1 MAFRTAVSLLF
12 LLLGLPTAGA
22 ARLVDARAATPT
34 TIAGPEWRSVS
45 RFAVGSL
52 TSAALEDPAYSA
64 TQPGL
69 FTKGFDRFGLDP
81 SSNSLKAYFGGDVA
95 AGSRLVGQM
104 PPPLLSFDGINNID
118 NGLAYNLLF
127 IPPDMVGAV
136 GPEHY
141 VQVVNALIRVFDKTG
156 NAQTPPVRLNALFAP
171 LQSTCSNRFDG
182 LPNIIYDQFADRWL
196 ISQVCSAFP
205 PFRQMIAV
213 SRTGDPAGEY
223 YLYEFVMPNV
233 KINDFP
239 KFGLWPS
246 AYMMTTDEFLGSDY
260 VGSGMF
266 AFERAKLL
274 AGDAS
279 ARYIYFNSPV
289 PVQPRRR
296 GMLPADI
303 DGLRLPPEDSPG
315 VFASYTATE
324 YGDTADSIRLFGFTP
339 NFAEPADSTF
349 SELPESPVL
358 LEPFDPTSPDGRTDI
373 AQPPPGEFL
382 DSQSDRLNN
391 RLAYRNFGTHES
403 LVIAKT
409 VRMTPA
415 SQTYRA
421 GVRVTELRRASAGFS
436 PAVQATLGNT
446 TSSRWISSA
455 ALDHEGNLA
464 VQYNFV
470 SDEKKPSILYSGR
483 LTTDPPNTL
492 RQEEQLVEGTGVQ
505 RTFGFRWGDY
515 ASMTPDPAD
524 DCTFWFTGEYYSQA
538 SQDQSELGWLTRIG
552 AFKFDE
558 CTAAPRAAIFGGVT
572 DSVTGLPIASARIKA
587 GDYSRTTNASGS
599 YGSLTVIPG
608 IYQLKAEARGYRPE
622 TGQVTLSAGQ
632 IEPRNF
638 ALEPI
643 AEFQIE
649 ASEVINDSCPTSQG
663 PRPGDSVTLRLTLRN
678 IGARDSLPVTAAI
691 VADDIV
697 IQPGPPQVLGAVA
710 RNATVTADFT
720 FSVLSGAKCGV
731 AISPT
736 IALTEGTEPLGE
748 VNVPLRTGAEQI
760 AFSEDFDGVTAPGLP
775 AGWTTSSTENHQ
787 LWRTSSARTESA
799 PNALFSPA
807 PIQRGVNE
815 IISPAFS
822 VNTATAELRFR
833 LWYELETTFLRN
845 RLYDG
850 AVLELSIADGEW
862 QDILAAGGSFLTG
875 GYDGTIDGCC
885 QNPLAGRLGWS
896 GRSGVN
902 QTSEWID
909 SIVRL
914 PASAAGQSVRLRWRV
929 GTDIG
934 TFREGIYIDDLKVID
949 GFTCECP
956 PAIPNS
962 APYDFDGD
970 GKTDIASY
978 AFTEVADAADIRLI
992 ESGTGAIRSINFGS
1006 LGDRS
1011 VAADFDG
1018 DGKTDVAVFRPSTGF
1033 WFILRSSDGSVDI
1046 RQFGIS
1052 EDIPVPADLDGD
1064 GRFEIAVFRPS
1075 TGVWYAVRS
1084 ADSQVVIVQFG
1095 IDGDIPTPGDYDG
1108 DGRDDIAVFRP
1119 SNGFWYVLRS
1129 GDGGVTF
1136 TQFGQDSDIPVA
1148 ADFDGDGRTDN
1159 AVYRPTNGV
1168 WYVLGS
1174 QAGFSAV
1181 AFGIAEDIP
1190 LNADLDGDG
1199 RADIAVFRPSTR
1211 VWYSIRSSD
1220 IQVTITEFG
1229 QPGDRPVPAANR

>member
-1 MAFRTAVSLLF
+1 MSFRAVVCSLLV
-12 LLLGLPTAGA
+12 LLSISAAGA
-22 ARLVDARAATPT
+22 QRQSEDKVASPAA
-34 TIAGPEWRSVS
+34 IAGPQWRSVN
-45 RFAVGSL
+45 RFAIGSL
-52 TSAALEDPAYSA
+52 TAAALTGPTGRPEVFA
-64 TQPGL
+64 
-69 FTKGFDRFGLDP
+69 KGFDRFQLDP
-81 SSNSLKAYFGGDVA
+81 QTNDRTTSFGEDIA
-95 AGSRLVGQM
+95 TGSRSFGEM
-104 PPPLLSFDGINNID
+104 PSPLLSFDGINNID

-136 GPEHY
+136 GPDHF
-141 VQVVNALIRVFDKTG
+141 VQVVNSLIRVYDKSG
-156 NAQTPPVRLNALFAP
+156 NAQTPPVRINSLFGP
-171 LQSTCSNRFDG
+171 LQTVCSNRFDG
-182 LPNIIYDQFADRWL
+182 LPNIIYDQYADRWL

-274 AGDAS
+274 AGDSS
-279 ARYIYFNSPV
+279 ARYIYFNAPV

-296 GMLPADI
+296 GMLPADS
-303 DGLRLPPEDSPG
+303 DGLRLPPEDAPG
-315 VFASYTATE
+315 LFASYTATE
-324 YGDTADSIRLFGFTP
+324 YGDSADSIRLFA
-339 NFAEPADSTF
+339 FAPDFSEPANSTF
-349 SELPESPVL
+349 AELPESPVL

-391 RLAYRNFGTHES
+391 RLAYRNLGTHES
-403 LVIAKT
+403 LVVAKT

-421 GVRVTELRRASAGFS
+421 GVRVTELRRASAGFA

-483 LTTDPPNTL
+483 LVNDPPNTL
-492 RQEEQLVEGTGVQ
+492 REEAQLVEGTGVQ

-515 ASMTPDPAD
+515 ASITPDPVD
-524 DCTFWFTGEYYSQA
+524 DCTFWFTGEYYTQA

-558 CTAAPRAAIFGGVT
+558 CNAAPRAAVTGSVT
-572 DSVTGLPIASARIKA
+572 DSATGLPIGNARVKA
-587 GDYSRTTNASGS
+587 GEYSRATNAAGS
-599 YGSLTVIPG
+599 YGSLTVLPG
-608 IYQLKAEARGYRPE
+608 SYELRAEARGYRTA
-622 TGQVTLSAGQ
+622 TGQISLVAGQ
-632 IEPRNF
+632 AEPRNF

-649 ASEVINDSCPTSQG
+649 SAELINDSCPTSPG
-663 PRPGDSVTLRLTLRN
+663 PRPGDSVTLRMTLRN
-678 IGARDSLPVTAAI
+678 TGARDSLPVTAAI

-697 IQPGPPQVLGAVA
+697 IQPGPPQVLGVVP
-710 RNATVTADFT
+710 RNATVIADFT
-720 FSVLSGAKCGV
+720 FAVLSGAKCGV

-736 IALTEGTEPLGE
+736 IALTEETVPLGE
-748 VNVPLRTGAEQI
+748 VIVPLRAGNERI
-760 AFSEDFDGVTAPGLP
+760 AFSESFDGVSVPQLP
-775 AGWTTSSTENHQ
+775 AGWTTSTTENHQ
-787 LWRTSSARTESA
+787 LWRTSSARNESA

-815 IISPAFS
+815 VISPAFQ
-822 VNTATAELRFR
+822 VNTAAAELRFR

-850 AVLELSIADGEW
+850 AVLEVSIAGGEW

-909 SIVRL
+909 SFVRL
-914 PASAAGQSVRLRWRV
+914 PASASGQSIRLRWRV

-978 AFTEVADAADIRLI
+978 TFTNLADIADIRLI
-992 ESGTGAIRSINFGS
+992 ESGSGAIRDINFG
-1006 LGDRS
+1006 LAGDRS
-1011 VAADFDG
+1011 AAADYDG
-1018 DGKTDVAVFRPSTGF
+1018 DGKADIAVFRPSTGF
-1033 WFILRSSDGSVDI
+1033 WIILRSSDWGVDF
-1046 RQFGIS
+1046 RQFGIG
-1052 EDIPVPADLDGD
+1052 EDTPVPADIDGD
-1064 GRFEIAVFRPS
+1064 GKAEIAVFRPS
-1075 TGVWYAVRS
+1075 TGFWYALRS
-1084 ADSQVVIVQFG
+1084 SDGQVVIVQFG
-1095 IDGDIPTPGDYDG
+1095 IPGDVPIPADFDG
-1108 DGRDDIAVFRP
+1108 DGRADIAVFRP

-1129 GDGGVTF
+1129 GDGGVTY
-1136 TQFGQDSDIPVA
+1136 TQFGLDGDVPVA
-1148 ADFDGDGRTDN
+1148 ADFDGDGRADN
-1159 AVYRPTNGV
+1159 AVYRPSNGI

-1174 QAGFSAV
+1174 QTGFSAV

-1199 RADIAVFRPSTR
+1199 RADIAVFRPSNR

-1220 IQVTITEFG
+1220 SQVSITAFG
-1229 QPGDRPVPAANR
+1229 QPGDQPIPAANR

>member
-1 MAFRTAVSLLF
+1 MFFRTVVCSLLLLLSISVVSAQRQEATAVS
-12 LLLGLPTAGA
+12 
-22 ARLVDARAATPT
+22 
-34 TIAGPEWRSVS
+34 IAGPEWRGVN
-45 RFAVGSL
+45 RFAIGSL
-52 TSAALEDPAYSA
+52 TAAAFTGPSVPAGKREIIS
-64 TQPGL
+64 
-69 FTKGFDRFGLDP
+69 KGFDRFGLDGL
-81 SSNSLKAYFGGDVA
+81 SNGLATSFGGDVA
-95 AGSRLVGQM
+95 TGSPFSGQM

-136 GPEHY
+136 GPEHF
-141 VQVVNALIRVFDKTG
+141 VQVVNALIRVYDKAG
-156 NAQTPPVRLNALFAP
+156 NPQTPPVRINSLFAP
-171 LQSTCSNRFDG
+171 LQTICANRFDG

-246 AYMMTTDEFLGSDY
+246 AYTMTTDEFLGSDY
-260 VGSGMF
+260 VGAGMF

-303 DGLRLPPEDSPG
+303 DGLKLPPENSPG
-315 VFASYTATE
+315 IFASYTATE
-324 YGDTADSIRLFGFTP
+324 YGDTADSIRLFAFAP
-339 NFAEPADSTF
+339 NFAEPANSTF
-349 SELPESPVL
+349 SELPESPIL

-391 RLAYRNFGTHES
+391 RLAYRNLGTHES
-403 LVIAKT
+403 LVVAKT
-409 VRMTPA
+409 VRMTPTE
-415 SQTYRA
+415 QTYRA

-436 PAVQATLGNT
+436 PAVQATIGDGS
-446 TSSRWISSA
+446 SSRWISSA

-483 LTTDPPNTL
+483 LTTDPPDTL
-492 RQEEQLVEGTGVQ
+492 REEGQLVEGTGVQ

-515 ASMTPDPAD
+515 ASITPDPVD
-524 DCTFWFTGEYYSQA
+524 DCTFWFTGEYYTQA

-558 CTAAPRAAIFGGVT
+558 CIAAPRAAISGGVT
-572 DSVTGLPIASARIKA
+572 DNSTGLPIANARVKA
-587 GDYSRTTNASGS
+587 GDYSRTSNAAGS
-599 YGSLTVIPG
+599 YGSLTVLPG
-608 IYQLKAEARGYRPE
+608 SYELRAEASGYRAE
-622 TGQVTLSAGQ
+622 TGQITLSSGQ
-632 IEPRNF
+632 VEPRNF
-638 ALEPI
+638 SLEPL

-649 ASEVINDSCPTSQG
+649 TAELINDSCPTSSV
-663 PRPGDSVTLRLTLRN
+663 PRPGDSVTLRLTLKN
-678 IGARDSLPVTAAI
+678 TGARDSLPLTATV

-697 IQPGPPQVLGAVA
+697 IQPGPPQELGVVPL
-710 RNATVTADFT
+710 NAAVTADFT
-720 FSVLSGAKCGV
+720 FAILSGAKCGV

-736 IALTEGTEPLGE
+736 ITLSEGTEPLGE
-748 VNVPLRTGAEQI
+748 LSVPLRAGGERV
-760 AFSEDFDGVTAPGLP
+760 AFSESFDGVTAPQLP
-775 AGWTTSSTENHQ
+775 AGWTTSTTENHQ
-787 LWRTSSARTESA
+787 LWRTSSARNESA

-807 PIQRGVNE
+807 PIQRGVNAVT
-815 IISPAFS
+815 SPAFQVS
-822 VNTATAELRFR
+822 TAAAEVRFR

-850 AVLELSIADGEW
+850 AVFEVSIADGDW
-862 QDILAAGGSFLTG
+862 QDILAAGGTFLAG

-902 QTSEWID
+902 QTPEWID
-909 SIVRL
+909 SVVRL
-914 PASAAGQSVRLRWRV
+914 PAAAAGQSVSLRWRV

-949 GFTCECP
+949 GFTCDCP
-956 PAIPNS
+956 AATPNA

-970 GKTDIASY
+970 GRTDIAAYS
-978 AFTEVADAADIRLI
+978 FTDEAGVADIRLI
-992 ESGTGAIRSINFGS
+992 ESGSENTVAVSFGS
-1006 LGDRS
+1006 AGDRS
-1011 VAADFDG
+1011 TAADFDG
-1018 DGKTDVAVFRPSTGF
+1018 DGRTD
-1033 WFILRSSDGSVDI
+1033 
-1046 RQFGIS
+1046 
-1052 EDIPVPADLDGD
+1052 
-1064 GRFEIAVFRPS
+1064 IAVFRPS
-1075 TGVWYAVRS
+1075 TGVWYILRSSDGVVEIRQFGISEDTPAPTDLDGDGRAEIAVFRPSSGVWYAVRS
-1084 ADSQVVIVQFG
+1084 SDSQVAITQFG
-1095 IDGDIPTPGDYDG
+1095 ITGDIPTPGDYDG
-1108 DGRDDIAVFRP
+1108 DGRADIAVFRP

-1136 TQFGQDSDIPVA
+1136 IQFGQDGDIPVA
-1148 ADFDGDGRTDN
+1148 ADLDGDGRTDN
-1159 AVYRPTNGV
+1159 AVFRPSNGV
-1168 WYVLGS
+1168 WYLLGS

-1220 IQVTITEFG
+1220 SHVSITEFG
-1229 QPGDRPVPAANR
+1229 QPGDQPIPAAVR

>member
-1 MAFRTAVSLLF
+1 MLIRTVVALLLVLLGFSATGIGRTAEAR
-12 LLLGLPTAGA
+12 TASPESI
-22 ARLVDARAATPT
+22 T
-34 TIAGPEWRSVS
+34 GPAWRGVN
-45 RFAVGSL
+45 RFAIGNL
-52 TSAALEDPAYSA
+52 TSAALADPAYSA
-64 TQPGL
+64 AQPGL
-69 FTKGFDRFGLDP
+69 FTKGFDRFGLYP
-81 SSNSLKAYFGGDVA
+81 SSNSFEANFGGDVA
-95 AGSRLVGQM
+95 AGSGLFGQM
-104 PPPLLSFDGINNID
+104 PSTLLSFDGINNID

-141 VQVVNALIRVFDKTG
+141 VQVVNALIRVYDKTG
-156 NAQTPPVRLNALFAP
+156 IALTPPVRLNSLFAP
-171 LQSTCSNRFDG
+171 LQTVCSNRFDG

-196 ISQVCSAFP
+196 ISQVCSAFS

-223 YLYEFVMPNV
+223 FLYEFVMPNV

-303 DGLRLPPEDSPG
+303 DGLRLPSEDSPG
-315 VFASYTATE
+315 IFASYTATE
-324 YGDTADSIRLFGFTP
+324 YGDTADSIRLFGFAP
-339 NFAEPADSTF
+339 NFAEPANSTF
-349 SELPESPVL
+349 AELTESPIL

-403 LVIAKT
+403 LVVAKT

-421 GVRVTELRRASAGFS
+421 GVRVTELRRASAEFS
-436 PAVQATLGNT
+436 PAVQATLGNG

-492 RQEEQLVEGTGVQ
+492 REEAQLVEGTGVQ

-515 ASMTPDPAD
+515 ASITPDPVD

-558 CTAAPRAAIFGGVT
+558 CTAAPRAAISGSVT
-572 DSVTGLPIASARIKA
+572 DKATGLPIGNALMKA
-587 GDYSRTTNASGS
+587 GEYSRTTNATGS
-599 YGSLTVIPG
+599 YGSLTVLPG
-608 IYQLKAEARGYRPE
+608 SYELRAEAVGYRTE
-622 TGQVTLSAGQ
+622 IGQVTLSAGQ
-632 IEPRNF
+632 TEPRNF
-638 ALEPI
+638 ALVPI
-643 AEFQIE
+643 AEFKIE
-649 ASEVINDSCPTSQG
+649 SAELINDSCPTSPS

-678 IGARDSLPVTAAI
+678 IGARDSLSVTAAV
-691 VADDIV
+691 VADDII
-697 IQPGPPQVLGAVA
+697 IQPGPPQTLGVVA
-710 RNATVTADFT
+710 RNASITAVFT
-720 FSVLSGAKCGV
+720 FSVLGSANCGL
-731 AISPT
+731 AINPT
-736 IALTEGTEPLGE
+736 ITLTESGQTLGE
-748 VNVPLRTGAEQI
+748 LSVPLRAGAELI
-760 AFSEDFDGVTAPGLP
+760 AFSESFDEANAPQLP
-775 AGWTTSSTENHQ
+775 TGWTTSTTENHQ

-815 IISPAFS
+815 IISPAFQ
-822 VNTATAELRFR
+822 VNTAAAELRFR

-850 AVLELSIADGEW
+850 AVLELSIAGGEW

-902 QTSEWID
+902 QAPEWID
-909 SIVRL
+909 SIARL

-956 PAIPNS
+956 PATPNS

-978 AFTEVADAADIRLI
+978 AFTDVADAADIRLI

-1006 LGDRS
+1006 PGDRS
-1011 VAADFDG
+1011 AAADFDG
-1018 DGKTDVAVFRPSTGF
+1018 DGKADIAVFRPSTGV
-1033 WFILRSSDGSVDI
+1033 WYVLRSSDVGVEI

-1064 GRFEIAVFRPS
+1064 GRAEIAVFRPS
-1075 TGVWYAVRS
+1075 TSVWYAVRS
-1084 ADSQVVIVQFG
+1084 SDAQVVIVQFG
-1095 IDGDIPTPGDYDG
+1095 IMGDIPTPGEYDG
-1108 DGRDDIAVFRP
+1108 DGRADIAVFRP

-1136 TQFGQDSDIPVA
+1136 TQFGQDGDVPVA

-1159 AVYRPTNGV
+1159 AVFRPSNGV

-1181 AFGIAEDIP
+1181 AFGVAEDIP

-1199 RADIAVFRPSTR
+1199 RSDIAVFRPSTR

-1220 IQVTITEFG
+1220 SQVSITAFG
-1229 QPGDRPVPAANR
+1229 QPGDQPISAAVR